1 MLGLKLQCVHCY
13 TTKGPRNEHTDN
25 RTRRIETA
33 ASSTE
38 IHADITRATALQQVA
53 GRVSKMNRY
62 LIWVRINAYQTANTI
77 VYANS
82 DYQARQ
88 LAEAQYGIGSVL
100 NYTLLDD

>member
-1 MLGLKLQCVHCY
+1 MRSVVQNDTGQRIQVEQAKRIKQWWFV
-13 TTKGPRNEHTDN
+13 TD
-25 RTRRIETA
+25 
-33 ASSTE
+33 
-38 IHADITRATALQQVA
+38 
-53 GRVSKMNRY
+53 NRY

-77 VYANS
+77 VYAHS

>member
-25 RTRRIETA
+25 STSRIETH
-33 ASSTE
+33 SSTE
-38 IHADITRATALQQVA
+38 THADITRATALQQVA

-100 NYTLLDD
+100 NYTLVDD